1 MKNYGW
7 LLVYKKFRQNICS
20 FMGSIAPHIAW
31 DSIWYSF
38 AVQIKLLPLKCIEI
52 TFLKVSPIPLS
63 TIHSYLSTEF
73 AFEFNFGRVRISPS
87 NISPEYKN

>member
-7 LLVYKKFRQNICS
+7 LLVYKKFRQNISS

-52 TFLKVSPIPLS
+52 AFLKVSPIPLS

-73 AFEFNFGRVRISPS
+73 AFELNFGRVRISPS